1 MTANFPAITDSLR
14 QNFDMVTTVSTM
26 CEVAFTLASDQHK
39 KNNTIES
46 TSYNMQHQL
55 SVMVPIKE
63 NLIQY
68 KDSKQ
73 YDKD

>member
-1 MTANFPAITDSLR
+1 
-14 QNFDMVTTVSTM
+14 M

-73 YDKD
+73 YDKDWDR